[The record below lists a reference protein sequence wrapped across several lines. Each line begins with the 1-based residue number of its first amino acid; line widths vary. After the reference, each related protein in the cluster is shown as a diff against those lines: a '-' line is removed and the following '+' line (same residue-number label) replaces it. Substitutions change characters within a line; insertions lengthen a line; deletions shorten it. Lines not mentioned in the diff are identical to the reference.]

1 MLRSSRDHEAELQ
14 KSVARQQSLHEHAEE
29 NLRQVSLNRGVEG
42 EQNLRQEIA
51 KMSKTLEAKTK
62 EQMSK
67 VQTTLEAMV
76 ETMIGKLRE
85 DVETSWQSH
94 DGRFAQMNSKFV
106 ALTDSLESSRRE
118 EMLRLSRDHEAEL
131 QKSVARQQS
140 LHERVEDTLRQ
151 VSLNRGVE
159 GEQQIREDIA

>member
-1 MLRSSRDHEAELQ
+1 
-14 KSVARQQSLHEHAEE
+14 
-29 NLRQVSLNRGVEG
+29 
-42 EQNLRQEIA
+42 
-51 KMSKTLEAKTK
+51 MSKTLEAKTK

-85 DVETSWQSH
+85 EAETSRQSH

-106 ALTDSLESSRRE
+106 ALTDGLESTLRDD
-118 EMLRLSRDHEAEL
+118 MLRLSRDQEAAL
-131 QKSVARQQS
+131 QRSLSSQKS

-151 VSLNRGVE
+151 
-159 GEQQIREDIA
+159 A